1 MATDHSPSIKHRL
14 ELLSPRRA
22 DQQWLGDTL
31 SLTYHHWVADIL
43 VRSKLSQRLRLV
55 RTETCLLLA
64 TGQEISALN
73 ESYRGIPRETN
84 VLAFPS
90 MEWLE
95 DGSLSLGDLVIC
107 PKIVRKEAKA
117 QGKSTN
123 DHFLHLLLH
132 GMLHLFGYD
141 HQTARQ
147 ARTMESRETA
157 MLEKIGISNPYME
170 SDS

>member
-1 MATDHSPSIKHRL
+1 M
-14 ELLSPRRA
+14 LS
-22 DQQWLGDTL
+22 
-31 SLTYHHWVADIL
+31 STYHHWVADTL
-43 VRSKLSQRLRLV
+43 ASSKLSKSRRLAS
-55 RTETCLLLA
+55 TETGLLLA

-73 ESYRGIPRETN
+73 ESYRGIARETN

>member
-1 MATDHSPSIKHRL
+1 M
-14 ELLSPRRA
+14 
-22 DQQWLGDTL
+22 
-31 SLTYHHWVADIL
+31 
-43 VRSKLSQRLRLV
+43 
-55 RTETCLLLA
+55 
-64 TGQEISALN
+64 
-73 ESYRGIPRETN
+73 
-84 VLAFPS
+84 LAFPS

-107 PKIVRKEAKA
+107 PKVVRREAKA

-147 ARTMESRETA
+147 ARTMESREIA
-157 MLEKIGISNPYME
+157 MLDKIGISNPYME
-170 SDS
+170 RDS